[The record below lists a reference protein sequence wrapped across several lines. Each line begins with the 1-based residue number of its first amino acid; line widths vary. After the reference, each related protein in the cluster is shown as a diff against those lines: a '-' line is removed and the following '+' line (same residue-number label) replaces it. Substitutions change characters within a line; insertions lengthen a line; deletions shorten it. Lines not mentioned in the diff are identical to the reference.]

1 VFVINIVFALV
12 LDLIMYNVFLQDGRR
27 PLTFAATNNRV
38 PALQFLLENG
48 ADPNLPNRVC
58 FLFSSLGFVMVHP
71 LTLLPLHSLQNGW
84 TALYI
89 AAAKGYLEA
98 ANTLL
103 AFLRSPSDVNVRNTV
118 SCIYVLVVTLLL

>member
-1 VFVINIVFALV
+1 VPNLILYNI
-12 LDLIMYNVFLQDGRR
+12 FLQDGRR

-58 FLFSSLGFVMVHP
+58 SLLSLLEFVLAPPTPDTVTP
-71 LTLLPLHSLQNGW
+71 SLLYQNGW